1 VPVHL
6 GLAGRKRPRSVF
18 RQEAIAAESPLL
30 SAESSHALI
39 KRGLIVYLSQC
50 QPRIFA
56 SLSLA
61 VRLSLAYRQLND
73 GERTVLAAK
82 AAEGKRLMYKDPLA
96 ERDEQKEGAEQLK
109 PF

>member
-18 RQEAIAAESPLL
+18 RQEAIAAENPLL

-56 SLSLA
+56 LHRYLWQFDFSLA
-61 VRLSLAYRQLND
+61 
-73 GERTVLAAK
+73 
-82 AAEGKRLMYKDPLA
+82 
-96 ERDEQKEGAEQLK
+96 
-109 PF
+109 